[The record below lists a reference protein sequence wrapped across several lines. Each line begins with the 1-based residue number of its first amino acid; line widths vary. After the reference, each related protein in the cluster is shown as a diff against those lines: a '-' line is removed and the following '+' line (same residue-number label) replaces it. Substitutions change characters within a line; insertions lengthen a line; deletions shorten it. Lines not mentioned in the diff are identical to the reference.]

1 MMDPRRIT
9 MKRGAF
15 SGQMILV
22 GVGESYVYANGQRT
36 DEVSAIRCDVVLPA
50 YGYEHLY
57 VKLPLDATVDPGL
70 VGKAV
75 DFAGFTARVYSIDGR
90 LGYAAAADAVTIAKA

>member
-22 GVGESYVYANGQRT
+22 GVGESFVYVNGQRT

-50 YGYEHLY
+50 YMGTSTCSSSCRWT
-57 VKLPLDATVDPGL
+57 P
-70 VGKAV
+70 
-75 DFAGFTARVYSIDGR
+75 R
-90 LGYAAAADAVTIAKA
+90 